1 MVLWNAGDIIGAL
14 TDTMEEESL
23 KEGWRRLGGAFSPP
37 DNQSIFFGRAVL
49 AKRGSHPVQEL
60 IQS

>member
-1 MVLWNAGDIIGAL
+1 MVFWNAGEIIGAS

-37 DNQSIFFGRAVL
+37 DNQSTFFGRAAL
-49 AKRGSHPVQEL
+49 AKRGSRPGQEL

>member
-1 MVLWNAGDIIGAL
+1 MRQAGVRIRHLRCSMVFWNAGEIIGAS

-37 DNQSIFFGRAVL
+37 
-49 AKRGSHPVQEL
+49 
-60 IQS
+60 

>member
-1 MVLWNAGDIIGAL
+1 MVFWNAGEIIGAS

-37 DNQSIFFGRAVL
+37 DNRSIFFGRVVL
-49 AKRGSHPVQEL
+49 ARRGNRPLREL
-60 IQS
+60 IPS